1 MLSEKTYFTLTLT
14 FIQKHPSTVE
24 WKFKG
29 TNCSEK
35 AYLRF
40 VQGWASISVF
50 VFVFALIQQSKGFKS
65 SLRTTLMDVN

>member
-1 MLSEKTYFTLTLT
+1 MLSEKTYFTLT

-35 AYLRF
+35 AYLKF
-40 VQGWASISVF
+40 VQGWASIS